1 MNEPEALPETTAQP
15 GAKPVG
21 DPASKDPAKARF
33 IAITLIRMSGAVFV
47 LLGVLITERRIDLP
61 WIVGVALALVGV
73 FDVFVMPRLLARKWR
88 SPK

>member
-1 MNEPEALPETTAQP
+1 MSEPEALPDTTPQP
-15 GAKPVG
+15 AAKP
-21 DPASKDPAKARF
+21 AKDPARARF

-61 WIVGVALALVGV
+61 WIVGVLLSLVGV